1 MPSFWEN
8 LRFPGE
14 REFDD
19 LMGQQGQDMATYVS
33 HPPPSAGTNFP
44 AIIVIMEAFGVT
56 RHIEKVCDRF
66 AQEGYVAV
74 APALYHRQHP
84 NPKLGYGEEDAP
96 ARTRYMEALRDDEL
110 VEDINVTINYLQNK
124 YPRTSGRKIG
134 IVGYCVGGRI
144 TYLGATSCPGL
155 SAASVYYG
163 GRILIPFGDGPA
175 PIDMTNEIKIP
186 VMGNFGQLDANPTLE
201 DVAQIEGKL
210 KEAGVTYDFK
220 MYPDADHGFNCYER
234 GSYHEESANDA
245 LARTL
250 AWFDKYVKN

>member
-8 LRFPGE
+8 LRFGGE
-14 REFDD
+14 REMDD
-19 LMGQQGQDMATYVS
+19 LHGYQGQDMVCYVS
-33 HPPPSAGTNFP
+33 HPNPDAGNSFP
-44 AIIVIMEAFGVT
+44 AIIVVQEAFGVT

-74 APALYHRQHP
+74 APALYHREHP
-84 NPKLGYGEEDAP
+84 NPKLGYDEMP
-96 ARTRYMEALRDDEL
+96 AVQRYMGELKDEEL
-110 VEDINVTINYLQNK
+110 VEDINVTIDYIQNH
-124 YPRTSGRKIG
+124 YARTRGNKIG

-144 TYLGATSCPGL
+144 TYLAATSCQGL

-175 PIDMTNEIKIP
+175 PVDLTNQIQIP
-186 VMGNFGQLDANPTLE
+186 VMGNFGADDANPSPE
-201 DVAQIEGKL
+201 DVGNIEARL

-220 MYPDADHGFNCYER
+220 IYEGAGHGFNCDER
-234 GSYHEESANDA
+234 DSYHEASANDA

-250 AWFDKYVKN
+250 AWFDKYLKN